1 MPTRHF
7 LCSRIT
13 TMRTLIILVVAN
25 TNQPYENENNST
37 TDPSQNEQWDY
48 PPNYPVPYYWHDY
61 YWPYYYPNYPNS
73 DFSKSGNE
81 RSSKE
86 NSPNASPRNSGQFYW
101 NYGYPAPVPHES
113 SPPPCFPPPPPP
125 VPPYWEPYGM
135 YPYYYGYPPMYSPY
149 PVHPA
154 SAEENAGYSSMDESF
169 QYSYNPSSEENT
181 KASAPKIVV
190 TPTFPEE
197 EHQPAS
203 VEDTSA
209 NNTDVET
216 EIEIDKEATLKCIQ
230 TIPSVSNIN
239 VYEDNRNLN
248 SEQLVEEPDSSD
260 SSDDD
265 DDNDSNSV
273 YVIDDESTPH
283 HLSTIYE
290 ESERSDSRF
299 IRESSVTTTVSED
312 FTYVEDATNEAEIDA
327 AVAPLELQLTTCEN
341 RKMTADS
348 HLDNKVEDGEEE
360 EDDKDWWGIINN
372 DNDGLFHIRKQDKV
386 DDTVQIEN
394 KETQEDDTHVEEEAV
409 SELNENIQPDIE
421 YREVDFWETIRSKE
435 NNDETIFWNSTE
447 DKHSNSNEDVQ
458 EYDSDSD
465 TSSTSSSDSSSCT
478 SNVSEMQNSK
488 TNGEISLESEN
499 SNIINNK
506 LEQTEENVEE
516 NVEVPSIKDRIRSL
530 QNSILSKQN
539 STEEDA
545 ATKISVKDRIS
556 VFEASKLLQATE
568 TTVVRRNKI
577 TSNNSSRKSFED
589 YSEEEIDSGVTSD
602 ISRHISETDTEDFP
616 ELRKMSK
623 YQRAATHSRLYKLL
637 QDECDNDEEEEE
649 EENGSREISNESTV
663 ANKTPPCRERL
674 TLPLKKNV
682 NESESFSSSG
692 INSPG
697 SGEFVNDKL
706 VTELIQSMLLKKKGQ
721 AFKSLPLEKLH
732 TAAIK
737 ILQEEIDVLD
747 LSSDECS
754 SFLSPLRNSTQSS
767 TPMQTPQEFYG
778 NYNDYKQYYDSWS
791 EAASNDTIPSRSFK
805 SGLLGKC
812 PRVLSAKNVHR
823 ELSKLLENH
832 ESVNLSSGNTLD
844 SLDKQEAANAS

>member
-1 MPTRHF
+1 
-7 LCSRIT
+7 
-13 TMRTLIILVVAN
+13 MRTLIILVVAN

-61 YWPYYYPNYPNS
+61 YWPYYYPNYPNNE
-73 DFSKSGNE
+73 FSKSGNE
-81 RSSKE
+81 RGSKE
-86 NSPNASPRNSGQFYW
+86 NSPNVSPRNSGLFYW

-125 VPPYWEPYGM
+125 PPPAYWEAYGM

-149 PVHPA
+149 PAHPVNV
-154 SAEENAGYSSMDESF
+154 EENTGYSSMDECS
-169 QYSYNPSSEENT
+169 QYNNNPYTTEDC

-190 TPTFPEE
+190 TPTLQEE
-197 EHQPAS
+197 NLHINTG
-203 VEDTSA
+203 EDRSA
-209 NNTDVET
+209 NNADVET
-216 EIEIDKEATLKCIQ
+216 EIEIDNEDTTRCLQ
-230 TIPSVSNIN
+230 TIRSVSNIN
-239 VYEDNRNLN
+239 VYGGNDNLN
-248 SEQLVEEPDSSD
+248 PEQVVEEPDSSD

-265 DDNDSNSV
+265 DDDNDSNSV
-273 YVIDDESTPH
+273 YVVDDESTPH

-312 FTYVEDATNEAEIDA
+312 FTYVENATNEAGIDA
-327 AVAPLELQLTTCEN
+327 AVAPLELKLTNCEDLN
-341 RKMTADS
+341 VSTNLYL
-348 HLDNKVEDGEEE
+348 HNNVNNEE

-372 DNDGLFHIRKQDKV
+372 DDDDICRKRRL
-386 DDTVQIEN
+386 DTVNNSEN
-394 KETQEDDTHVEEEAV
+394 TEVENDEISEEDDTHLEEGDA
-409 SELNENIQPDIE
+409 SEPSESKQPPENNYGD
-421 YREVDFWETIRSKE
+421 VDFWQTLKSNE
-435 NNDETIFWNSTE
+435 NNEGTNFWNTTE
-447 DKHSNSNEDVQ
+447 DKHSISNEDVQ

-488 TNGEISLESEN
+488 INEENSLENEDCKNNTYSEV
-499 SNIINNK
+499 
-506 LEQTEENVEE
+506 EQIEETVEE

-530 QNSILSKQN
+530 QNSILSKRN
-539 STEEDA
+539 SIEEESA
-545 ATKISVKDRIS
+545 SKISVKDKIS

-568 TTVVRRNKI
+568 TTVVRRSKL

-602 ISRHISETDTEDFP
+602 ISRHTSENNTEDFP

-649 EENGSREISNESTV
+649 NDNGGTNESTV
-663 ANKTPPCRERL
+663 VNKTQPCRDNL
-674 TLPLKKNV
+674 TLPLRKNV

-706 VTELIQSMLLKKKGQ
+706 VSELIQSMLLKKKGQ
-721 AFKSLPLEKLH
+721 AFRSLPLEKLH
-732 TAAIK
+732 TAAIR
-737 ILQEEIDVLD
+737 ILQEEIDVMD

-767 TPMQTPQEFYG
+767 TPMQTPQEFYA
-778 NYNDYKQYYDSWS
+778 NYSDYKQYYDSWS
-791 EAASNDTIPSRSFK
+791 DAASNDTVPTKSFK
-805 SGLLGKC
+805 LLQEQTNRSGLLGKC
-812 PRVLSAKNVHR
+812 PRVLSAKNVNKD
-823 ELSKLLENH
+823 LSKLLENH
-832 ESVNLSSGNTLD
+832 ESVNPLSDNTLN
-844 SLDKQEAANAS
+844 SLDKKEAANAS

>member
-1 MPTRHF
+1 M
-7 LCSRIT
+7 CSRIT
-13 TMRTLIILVVAN
+13 TIRTLIILVVAN
-25 TNQPYENENNST
+25 TNQPYENENISS
-37 TDPSQNEQWDY
+37 TDPSQNDQWDY

-73 DFSKSGNE
+73 EFSKSGNE

-86 NSPNASPRNSGQFYW
+86 NSPNSSPRNSGLFYW

-125 VPPYWEPYGM
+125 PPPYWEAYGM

-149 PVHPA
+149 PAHPA
-154 SAEENAGYSSMDESF
+154 NAEENAGYSSMDECS
-169 QYSYNPSSEENT
+169 QYNNNPSATEDNKT
-181 KASAPKIVV
+181 CTPKIVV
-190 TPTFPEE
+190 TPTLPEE
-197 EHQPAS
+197 HRHFDTG
-203 VEDTSA
+203 EDTSA
-209 NNTDVET
+209 YNTDIET
-216 EIEIDKEATLKCIQ
+216 EIEVDQEDTTRSLQAIR
-230 TIPSVSNIN
+230 SVSNIN
-239 VYEDNRNLN
+239 VYGCNSNLCP
-248 SEQLVEEPDSSD
+248 EQLVEEPDSSD
-260 SSDDD
+260 SSDDEDD

-273 YVIDDESTPH
+273 YVVDDESTPQ

-312 FTYVEDATNEAEIDA
+312 FTYVEDASNEAEIDA
-327 AVAPLELQLTTCEN
+327 AVAPLELKLTNCEDQN
-341 RKMTADS
+341 VSKDS
-348 HLDNKVEDGEEE
+348 HLERNANDD

-372 DNDGLFHIRKQDKV
+372 DNDEIIHTKRQNKV
-386 DDTVQIEN
+386 GDCEAIEVENEAVQE
-394 KETQEDDTHVEEEAV
+394 EREEEDI
-409 SELNENIQPDIE
+409 SEINESEQLPESN
-421 YREVDFWETIRSKE
+421 YSEVDFWQTLKSNE
-435 NNDETIFWNSTE
+435 NSEGTNWNTTA
-447 DKHSNSNEDVQ
+447 DKHSICNEDVQ

-488 TNGEISLESEN
+488 TN
-499 SNIINNK
+499 
-506 LEQTEENVEE
+506 EENVLENEDCKNNLYSKTEQVEETAEE

-530 QNSILSKQN
+530 QNSVLSKRN
-539 STEEDA
+539 SIDEETA
-545 ATKISVKDRIS
+545 SKISVKDKIS

-568 TTVVRRNKI
+568 TTVVRRSKL

-602 ISRHISETDTEDFP
+602 ISRHTSETNPEDFP

-637 QDECDNDEEEEE
+637 QDECDNDEED
-649 EENGSREISNESTV
+649 EENENRGETEST
-663 ANKTPPCRERL
+663 ALYQTQPCREHL

-706 VTELIQSMLLKKKGQ
+706 VSELIQSMLLKKKGQ
-721 AFKSLPLEKLH
+721 AFRSLPLEKLH
-732 TAAIK
+732 TAAIR
-737 ILQEEIDVLD
+737 ILQEEIDVMD

-767 TPMQTPQEFYG
+767 TPMQTPQEFYA
-778 NYNDYKQYYDSWS
+778 NYSDYKQYYDSWS
-791 EAASNDTIPSRSFK
+791 DAASNDTVPTRSFK
-805 SGLLGKC
+805 LLQEQTNRSGLLGKC
-812 PRVLSAKNVHR
+812 PRVLSAKNVHK

-832 ESVNLSSGNTLD
+832 ESVNHLSDNTLD
-844 SLDKQEAANAS
+844 SLDKKEAANAS